1 MASLFQREEEQALY
15 LEIVDALAPLVHEQ
29 RRGLRVGRLD
39 PRGQQL
45 PLVGLVPQVLVQVSV
60 GDLFEGLNVVDGHEM
75 RVQIHELDADLFEGA
90 LRQQVTL
97 DSRQG
102 LVGVVVGLSKIMRM
116 KYKHYYQSRKYILSP
131 VR

>member
-1 MASLFQREEEQALY
+1 MAYLFQREKEQALY

-29 RRGLRVGRLD
+29 RWGLRVGRLD

-45 PLVGLVPQVLVQVSV
+45 PLIGLVPQVLVQVSV

-102 LVGVVVGLSKIMRM
+102 LVGVVIGLSRE
-116 KYKHYYQSRKYILSP
+116 
-131 VR
+131 